1 MLLFYLSLLETAE
14 EKSKFEQLYYEHR
27 KLMMQ
32 IAIDMLHDEFV
43 AEDAVH
49 EAFVKLTRHLDGVDE
64 INSHKTKAFIVIII
78 KSVCSDMIRKEKRN
92 TEIKLENVDY
102 IGRVSDDSF
111 KNLEV
116 EEVYSVISSLP
127 DTYREIIELKV
138 VHDLSDKQIADVL
151 GISNSAVRKR
161 LQRAREIL
169 RNKLAEWGEEYVS
182 V

>member
-1 MLLFYLSLLETAE
+1 M
-14 EKSKFEQLYYEHR
+14 
-27 KLMMQ
+27 
-32 IAIDMLHDEFV
+32 
-43 AEDAVH
+43 
-49 EAFVKLTRHLDGVDE
+49 
-64 INSHKTKAFIVIII
+64 
-78 KSVCSDMIRKEKRN
+78 
-92 TEIKLENVDY
+92 
-102 IGRVSDDSF
+102 
-111 KNLEV
+111 
-116 EEVYSVISSLP
+116 P